1 MAFWKRKATAEE
13 PSGSSPLSL
22 DGTSMTGEDDATPQP
37 AQAQEWTKGS
47 ELKTRA
53 VKAGI
58 WSGIFVWPVAVAI
71 VLGAGG
77 SPTKADVTES
87 VRPGITEQSAG
98 AVASGFVGAWLS
110 STKKD
115 PSALKQFVD
124 PSTLTLNDQPWEYK
138 NLSVVSAT
146 DPGPGGLIAVQV
158 SAEVKESAVDGEG
171 KPTTQWPQRFFN
183 VTIRVDGS
191 SVGVL
196 GLPSPV
202 AGPNRPASDPS
213 LVYGS
218 RVSTSDAAGQAVV
231 AFLAAYLTGNGDVS
245 RYVKPGF
252 QVTPVLPAPYVSVK
266 AGDISVDR
274 DVPASPKDGSVL
286 RIKTDV
292 LLTAAGGQ
300 QLPAQY
306 TLTLTARAGRWE
318 TSSIDPVPAVL
329 TSNKKTNSTSTK
341 TPTSTPTE
349 GK

>member
-22 DGTSMTGEDDATPQP
+22 GGVSMTGEDDSTPQP

-77 SPTKADVTES
+77 SPTKADVTEG

-110 STKKD
+110 STKTD

-146 DPGPGGLIAVQV
+146 DPGPGGLIAVKV
-158 SAEVKESAVDGEG
+158 SAEVKESALDGEG
-171 KPTTQWPQRFFN
+171 SQPRSGRNGFSMSP
-183 VTIRVDGS
+183 S
-191 SVGVL
+191 AL
-196 GLPSPV
+196 MGLPSESW
-202 AGPNRPASDPS
+202 AYRPRWPGRTDRHPI
-213 LVYGS
+213 L
-218 RVSTSDAAGQAVV
+218 RWCTD
-231 AFLAAYLTGNGDVS
+231 
-245 RYVKPGF
+245 PGF
-252 QVTPVLPAPYVSVK
+252 LHRTLLVRPSSHSSPL
-266 AGDISVDR
+266 ISR
-274 DVPASPKDGSVL
+274 
-286 RIKTDV
+286 
-292 LLTAAGGQ
+292 
-300 QLPAQY
+300 
-306 TLTLTARAGRWE
+306 E
-318 TSSIDPVPAVL
+318 TVM
-329 TSNKKTNSTSTK
+329 
-341 TPTSTPTE
+341 
-349 GK
+349 